1 VVKSV
6 ERALLGDYTLYNNS
20 KRVISSTSKYGV
32 KLVNEAFADERDY
45 VLEKLS
51 EARKV
56 RKAGNMKEYNKI
68 IDQLVARG
76 YSKAFILKKLK

>member
-1 VVKSV
+1 M
-6 ERALLGDYTLYNNS
+6 
-20 KRVISSTSKYGV
+20 

-51 EARKV
+51 EARKA
-56 RKAGNMKEYNKI
+56 RKNGDMKEYNKI